1 MSSALE
7 DLEHSLQRALADTVI
22 GMDSAIH
29 ALTIAIVAR
38 GHVLIQGAPG
48 LGKTL
53 LSKTLAVALGGSFK
67 RIQGTADLMPSDIIG
82 VHVFD
87 TARSAFVFRPG
98 PLFADVLL
106 FDEINRAGPK
116 TQSALLEAMEER
128 QVSVERRNYPL
139 PAGFLV
145 IATQNPRDFEGTYP
159 LPESQLDRFML
170 RIDLSYPTREHELQV
185 LQRYGDIA
193 VGGASAATSAT
204 SATAPPATPLPA
216 PLPPVTTTGAVVTT
230 ELLAAARRAADAVH
244 VAPTLAAYVLD
255 IAKASREQTQLTLGL
270 STRGALALLRAA
282 RVCAGLRGAE
292 FVSPDDVKV
301 AAPLVMPH
309 RLMLASE
316 ALLEGT
322 TELAVTQR
330 LIDQVPVPR

>member
-1 MSSALE
+1 MSTALE
-7 DLEHSLQRALADTVI
+7 DLEQSLQRSLGGTVI
-22 GMDSAIH
+22 GMEGAIH

-53 LSKTLAVALGGSFK
+53 LSKSLAAALGGSFK

-87 TARSAFVFRPG
+87 TSRNEFVFRPG

-128 QVSVERRNYPL
+128 QVSVERKNYRL
-139 PAGFLV
+139 PPGFLV

-170 RIDLSYPTREHELQV
+170 RIDLSYPAREHELAV
-185 LQRYGDIA
+185 LQRYGA
-193 VGGASAATSAT
+193 VGAAGTPPAAAASAAPVSA
-204 SATAPPATPLPA
+204 
-216 PLPPVTTTGAVVTT
+216 
-230 ELLAAARRAADAVH
+230 EMLAAARAAADAVH
-244 VAPTLAAYVLD
+244 VAPALSAYILD
-255 IAKASREQTQLTLGL
+255 IAKASREHTQLTLGL

-282 RVCAGLRGAE
+282 RVAAGLRGAE

-301 AAPLVMPH
+301 AMPLVIPH
-309 RLMLASE
+309 RLVLASE
-316 ALLEGT
+316 ALLEGS
-322 TELAVTQR
+322 TELSVMQR
-330 LIDQVPVPR
+330 LVDQVPVPR